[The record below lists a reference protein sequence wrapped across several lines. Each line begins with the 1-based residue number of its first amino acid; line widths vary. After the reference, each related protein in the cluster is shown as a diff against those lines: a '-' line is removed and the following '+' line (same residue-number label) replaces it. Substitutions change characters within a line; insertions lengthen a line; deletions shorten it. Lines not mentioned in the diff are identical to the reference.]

1 MPQIGARQGAGQ
13 PLMDY
18 KRASQPETSWLNTSI
33 SCDPDPES
41 LGQPSLFLNQTT
53 TPFKNDYLNR
63 SVEAQHSNFC
73 MQEPTQA
80 HTASNYDTL
89 DPSLDQLPAASHDV
103 LTNGFGQ
110 GSSSRTTAYQYYQ
123 PG

>member
-1 MPQIGARQGAGQ
+1 
-13 PLMDY
+13 MDY

-73 MQEPTQA
+73 LQEPTQDGRDEKDSDSMA
-80 HTASNYDTL
+80 VPVWLFLQGGKFAGKV
-89 DPSLDQLPAASHDV
+89 LPLLKKSAPI
-103 LTNGFGQ
+103 FG
-110 GSSSRTTAYQYYQ
+110 GW
-123 PG
+123 